1 MTTRAATR
9 NRNSRTLH
17 DPQKAPT
24 AKPLLQMAS
33 RFSRARGL
41 NKPSKTCSQLT
52 IHLWRCG
59 TLGLSLTRY
68 SDHLAVHEDSS
79 LPSPTGPSLINIRP
93 LTTPCLHD
101 YTRRCLLYPQ
111 DSVVSHVDDCFGGDR
126 RAYLGASSGCHG
138 QGIRSCHQAQA

>member
-1 MTTRAATR
+1 MMTRAATR

-17 DPQKAPT
+17 DPQKALT
-24 AKPLLQMAS
+24 AKPLLQAAS

-68 SDHLAVHEDSS
+68 SDHLAVYEDCF
-79 LPSPTGPSLINIRP
+79 LPSPTGPPLIHIRP
-93 LTTPCLHD
+93 LTTSCLHD
-101 YTRRCLLYPQ
+101 YTRRCFLYSQ
-111 DSVVSHVDDCFGGDR
+111 DGVVPHVDDCFGGDR
-126 RAYLGASSGCHG
+126 RAYLGTSSGCHG
-138 QGIRSCHQAQA
+138 QGLRSRHQAQA